1 MTTISKRYTCKHFFF
16 TKIQIKAEF
25 ARILGMQQINPAREM
40 SETFQQNWLEK
51 ILAFVERQQIAKD
64 VVATM
69 KDSLSENP

>member
-1 MTTISKRYTCKHFFF
+1 
-16 TKIQIKAEF
+16 
-25 ARILGMQQINPAREM
+25 MQQINPAREM